1 MSQLQTFSTRKCT
14 SIDDVVHNSSQI
26 SKMGKKKVAGVS
38 HTNAKKVAEKIA
50 KHDELAALND
60 RLLAGWSGDPGLLDM
75 SVLPPEI
82 KKTQKETR
90 RTNRTSFCDGF
101 FYLCSGGKTDML
113 IIASSPCW
121 SCDC

>member
-1 MSQLQTFSTRKCT
+1 MFSIRVIIHLVSQLQTFSTRKCT

-38 HTNAKKVAEKIA
+38 HTNAKKVAEKIV

-60 RLLAGWSGDPGLLDM
+60 RLLAGWSSDPGLLGM

-82 KKTQKETR
+82 KKTQKR
-90 RTNRTSFCDGF
+90 DKNKHLFLCFLSLLWWQNRHAHNR
-101 FYLCSGGKTDML
+101 K
-113 IIASSPCW
+113 
-121 SCDC
+121 

>member
-1 MSQLQTFSTRKCT
+1 MSQLQTSSTRKCT

-60 RLLAGWSGDPGLLDM
+60 RLLAGWSGHPGLLGIIISMHVCFATRDQI
-75 SVLPPEI
+75 ST
-82 KKTQKETR
+82 KKG
-90 RTNRTSFCDGF
+90 TN
-101 FYLCSGGKTDML
+101 LN
-113 IIASSPCW
+113 
-121 SCDC
+121 